1 VGATFALTQLA
12 STVCERPA
20 VAMCVCVVERDL
32 PQQIIIYFNAEMEII
47 IYLKII
53 VTFVYVLQ
61 QASAWRHL
69 QEDAEMEIQ
78 VW

>member
-1 VGATFALTQLA
+1 MRDLLL
-12 STVCERPA
+12 P
-20 VAMCVCVVERDL
+20 CVCVWLREIFRCKPL
-32 PQQIIIYFNAEMEII
+32 RPQQIIIYFNAEMEII